1 MNTKQEKLSS
11 ISNIKNALII
21 NAFKNGWFMSG
32 SWLFFWLRFL
42 SYSEI
47 GLADGLTV
55 LIAFL
60 LEIPFGALADLI
72 GRKKLLTLAYISM
85 TIGPFMMGLTTSKE
99 LLLLGNFFFL
109 IGYSA
114 QSGAFDAIAYD
125 SLKEVKREKE
135 YSRYYATATTIGW
148 IVNAFSLII
157 GGITFGINERIP
169 FILWGLSYAFGL
181 IFTTRLHEP
190 PTENKGKFS
199 MMKYVKQNIDGVKEL
214 FSKYLRKF
222 LPFTIVVLGFLYFY
236 DWSSL
241 RPAIGKEN
249 NLDSLAQSLLYAFSS
264 IPAALIVQSIPYFK
278 KRISDKAG
286 SVILCFMLAFMYGLF
301 ALPLGHW
308 NAIPMVLINSISALS
323 FAWMNV
329 IINDNVDTEHRAT
342 AVSSMYMLLKV
353 PYVLLAVIGGSII
366 QEGNIK
372 GLNLVI
378 ALVIV
383 AAALILLF
391 QKSDKPKYS

>member
-1 MNTKQEKLSS
+1 MEK
-11 ISNIKNALII
+11 K
-21 NAFKNGWFMSG
+21 
-32 SWLFFWLRFL
+32 
-42 SYSEI
+42 
-47 GLADGLTV
+47 
-55 LIAFL
+55 
-60 LEIPFGALADLI
+60 
-72 GRKKLLTLAYISM
+72 
-85 TIGPFMMGLTTSKE
+85 
-99 LLLLGNFFFL
+99 
-109 IGYSA
+109 
-114 QSGAFDAIAYD
+114 
-125 SLKEVKREKE
+125 
-135 YSRYYATATTIGW
+135 
-148 IVNAFSLII
+148 
-157 GGITFGINERIP
+157 
-169 FILWGLSYAFGL
+169 
-181 IFTTRLHEP
+181 
-190 PTENKGKFS
+190 
-199 MMKYVKQNIDGVKEL
+199 
-214 FSKYLRKF
+214 
-222 LPFTIVVLGFLYFY
+222 
-236 DWSSL
+236 
-241 RPAIGKEN
+241 N